1 MTNHPPRRPP
11 EVVLAD
17 RGGWISGPSAD
28 VEPVDAA
35 MIRPG
40 ADRIIFEDGMI
51 ADMSVVRPGT
61 FWFNTGE
68 SGPGVAITWHERGG
82 TASGVIHR
90 PNAAT
95 IWILSR

>member
-11 EVVLAD
+11 EVVLRDPGA
-17 RGGWISGPSAD
+17 WISGPAL
-28 VEPVDAA
+28 EPVDAA

-40 ADRIIFEDGMI
+40 DRIAFEDGMTG
-51 ADMSVVRPGT
+51 DVSDVRPGT

-68 SGPGVAITWHERGG
+68 SGPGVAITWDEHGG

-90 PNAAT
+90 PRAAT
-95 IWILSR
+95 IWIIR